1 MENNLLNETKPSL
14 ESLFEDFSHPNP
26 NINQKA
32 CFEMKLNWPQES
44 MEKLIENLNHTDIHL
59 RRKSVKALG
68 SFGDIALLPVSK
80 IFLKTNSYIVR
91 VSTMK
96 VLVRIAAIEKYTSIP
111 SCLSEV
117 IRMAIID
124 ENPQIILGLVSL
136 LRQLNKLGLP
146 SLMIISRDNNILR
159 AKAAITAL
167 GEIEDSSAF
176 NLLRSLSQDTS
187 LDPLLLE
194 SIAFAL
200 DVNSSRLKLKGKYK

>member
-1 MENNLLNETKPSL
+1 
-14 ESLFEDFSHPNP
+14 
-26 NINQKA
+26 
-32 CFEMKLNWPQES
+32 
-44 MEKLIENLNHTDIHL
+44 
-59 RRKSVKALG
+59 
-68 SFGDIALLPVSK
+68 
-80 IFLKTNSYIVR
+80 
-91 VSTMK
+91 
-96 VLVRIAAIEKYTSIP
+96 
-111 SCLSEV
+111 
-117 IRMAIID
+117 MAIID